1 MKPLVAIIA
10 VLVAFG
16 SGSSV
21 QVQTPEAEQSLF
33 VSVIRRGEP
42 VLDLTADEFV
52 VEEDGERRDVLRI
65 ERAEE
70 PMHVAILVDDSRGL
84 VQNPSHIRNGLN
96 ELLDALP
103 EGQQIALLTFGG
115 DQVRTIVDYTSD
127 KGRLREEVTRY
138 AAFSESSAYLMNAL
152 AGTAIDLDQR
162 GALRPVII
170 LITGEDAITGGGST
184 LGRSVELLGLRGLD
198 AAQALGVLKERMVA
212 VHSLILRGVRD
223 NFAVA
228 DGFSQPLS
236 VETNTNFQRGGP
248 PMPRGGVAPNTGI
261 ARQDT
266 TARERARLFEQLP
279 KVTGGIREELG
290 NSSAVPKVLGQIA
303 HDISNQYLVTYARP
317 VGLAPADEIEV
328 SVTRRRHRVRST
340 LARPS
345 GVR

>member
-1 MKPLVAIIA
+1 MKTLVAIIA

-16 SGSSV
+16 SGASV
-21 QVQTPEAEQSLF
+21 QVQSPETEQSLF

-84 VQNPSHIRNGLN
+84 VQNLSHIRNGLN

-228 DGFSQPLS
+228 DGFAQPRQ
-236 VETNTNFQRGGP
+236 VETNAPGVIGP
-248 PMPRGGVAPNTGI
+248 ASPRGGVDPNRGVPRLD
-261 ARQDT
+261 AG
-266 TARERARLFEQLP
+266 ARERARLFEQLP

-303 HDISNQYLVTYARP
+303 NDISNQYLVTYARP
-317 VGLAPADEIEV
+317 VGLAPADELEV

>member
-16 SGSSV
+16 SGASV

-84 VQNPSHIRNGLN
+84 VQNLSHIRNGLN

-127 KGRLREEVTRY
+127 KGRLRDEATRY
-138 AAFSESSAYLMNAL
+138 TAFSESSAYLMNAL

-198 AAQALGVLKERMVA
+198 AVQTLGVLKERMVA

-228 DGFSQPLS
+228 DGFGQPRQ
-236 VETNTNFQRGGP
+236 VETNAPGVIGP
-248 PMPRGGVAPNTGI
+248 ASPRGGVEPNRGVPRLD
-261 ARQDT
+261 AG
-266 TARERARLFEQLP
+266 ARERARLFEQLP

-303 HDISNQYLVTYARP
+303 NDISNQYLVTYARP
-317 VGLAPADEIEV
+317 VGLAPADELEV